1 MPPLSHRPFYRTT
14 LQETWT
20 NTWKERRLW
29 IVAVIA
35 GILQTGGIV
44 DVLLR
49 LLREHLATIPT
60 LREFPIASAGQMI
73 LQVIRGG
80 DTVFAQ
86 TVIGLKL
93 LQVAF
98 LATLFAATILSLA
111 VLCQG
116 VLVYV
121 VGVRG
126 RFTRPTLQEA
136 FSVAGS
142 RFWGVAALNLLPIAA
157 YVGGWFVFLGPFG
170 TLIPLTSV
178 AAIVA
183 YVVAAIFALIL
194 GFIATTLHLLAM
206 QRVVLDGAHVMLALQ
221 EAWQIIRRS
230 WFVILETALGM
241 FALGVALFV
250 ASAAAC
256 LILILPLLAVVGA
269 AIVFQSPLVM
279 NGILLLCEFIFIM
292 VMVGVGGFMITFQY
306 TIWNRLFTRLNKDM
320 AVAKVVRVV
329 HAFLGRFQSL
339 KPRS

>member
-1 MPPLSHRPFYRTT
+1 MPPLSHRPFYRVT

-49 LLREHLATIPT
+49 LLREHLGTIPT
-60 LREFPIASAGQMI
+60 LREFPIASVGQM
-73 LQVIRGG
+73 LLAVIRGG
-80 DTVFAQ
+80 DTIFAQ

-98 LATLFAATILSLA
+98 LATLFAATILALSI
-111 VLCQG
+111 LCQG
-116 VLVYV
+116 ALVYV
-121 VGVRG
+121 VGLRG
-126 RFTRPTLQEA
+126 RFTRPSLQEA

-142 RFWGVAALNLLPIAA
+142 QFWAIAALNLLPIAA

-178 AAIVA
+178 AALVA
-183 YVVAAIFALIL
+183 YVVAAILALIL

-206 QRVVLDGAHVMLALQ
+206 QRVVLDGAHVTPALQ
-221 EAWQIIRRS
+221 EAWQIVRQS

-241 FALGVALFV
+241 FVLGIALFL

-256 LILILPLLAVVGA
+256 LVFLLPLLAIVGA

-279 NGILLLCEFIFIM
+279 NSLLLLCEFIFIM
-292 VMVGVGGFMITFQY
+292 VMVGAGGFMITFQY
-306 TIWNRLFTRLNKDM
+306 TVWNRLFSRLHKGI

-329 HAFLGRFQSL
+329 HALIGRFQPL